1 MLLKRLQTRA
11 GKLLGNWEEVGLL
24 AAGLFAI
31 GLMYGWKAYV
41 AHRQGVGLRGT
52 VAWYGKG
59 YGNLIQYELSTLIII
74 SLAWILGGMV
84 LLAAA
89 WLYQR
94 HSAAFPAEKTHSP

>member
-11 GKLLGNWEEVGLL
+11 GELLGNWEGVGVL

-31 GLMYGWKAYV
+31 GLTYGWKADM
-41 AHRQGVGLRGT
+41 AHRQGVGLHGI

-94 HSAAFPAEKTHSP
+94 HSAAFPAEETHSP

>member
-1 MLLKRLQTRA
+1 MLLKWLKPQLGR
-11 GKLLGNWEEVGLL
+11 LLGNWDNIGLL
-24 AAGLFAI
+24 AFALFAI
-31 GLMYGWKAYV
+31 GLTSGWKAYA
-41 AHRQGVGLRGT
+41 AHRQGVGLHGI

-74 SLAWILGGMV
+74 SLAWILGGMA